1 MRFILPTIIIIAL
14 LAFPVS
20 AAELTAPT
28 VPQSGAEYMPEDTQS
43 FGTALWEMVRK
54 AIGTIRPD
62 LREASGLCLGLI
74 GIVLLVSLVQTF
86 PGMTGKI
93 TDLVG
98 VVSIG
103 GLLLQQTNALI
114 HLGAETV
121 AELSSYG
128 TLLLPVMTAAMAAQG
143 GITGSAALYA
153 GTALFD
159 SVLSSLITRLLT
171 PMIYLYLAL
180 AAANSAVG
188 EDVLKKFC
196 DFIKWLMSWCLK
208 IILYVF
214 TGYMGI
220 TGVVS
225 GTTDA
230 AALKAAKLTISGVV
244 PVVGGILSDASEAVL
259 VSAGVVKNA
268 AGIYGVLAILALC
281 ISPFLRIGVHYL
293 LLKATG
299 AVCSVFG
306 SKRISEFIGNFS
318 TAMGLLLAMTGSVCL
333 LLLISTVCFL
343 RGVSG

>member
-1 MRFILPTIIIIAL
+1 MRFILPTILLITL

-20 AAELTAPT
+20 AAELTAPA
-28 VPQSGAEYMPEDTQS
+28 VPKSGAEYMPEQTES
-43 FGTALWEMVRK
+43 FGEALWELLRK
-54 AIGTIRPD
+54 AIGTIQPD
-62 LREASGLCLGLI
+62 LREASKLCLGLC
-74 GIVLLVSLVQTF
+74 GIVLLVSMVQTI

-93 TDLVG
+93 CDLIA
-98 VVSIG
+98 VVAIG
-103 GLLLQQTNALI
+103 TLLLRRTNALV
-114 HLGAETV
+114 HLGVETV
-121 AELSSYG
+121 EEISSYG
-128 TLLLPVMTAAMAAQG
+128 KLLLPVMTAAMAAQG
-143 GITGSAALYA
+143 GITASAALYA
-153 GTALFD
+153 GTMLFD
-159 SVLSSLITRLLT
+159 SVLSTLIAQLMT

-188 EDVLKKFC
+188 EDVLKKFR
-196 DFIKWLMSWCLK
+196 DFIKWLMTWCLK

-268 AGIYGVLAILALC
+268 AGIYGLLAVLAVC
-281 ISPFLRIGVHYL
+281 IGPFLRIGVHYL
-293 LLKATG
+293 MLKATG

-306 SKRISEFIGNFS
+306 SKRISEFIGDFS
-318 TAMGLLLAMTGSVCL
+318 TVMGLLLAMTGSVCL

>member
-1 MRFILPTIIIIAL
+1 MRFIIPTIVLVLL
-14 LAFPVS
+14 LALPVS
-20 AAELTAPT
+20 AAELTAPA
-28 VPQSGAEYMPEDTQS
+28 VPDSGAEFMPEDTGS
-43 FGTALWEMVRK
+43 FPDALWEILTK
-54 AIGTIRPD
+54 AVKSIRPD
-62 LREASGLCLGLI
+62 IREAGSLCLGLC
-74 GIVLLVSLVQTF
+74 GIVLLISLVQTF
-86 PGMTGKI
+86 PGITSNI

-98 VVSIG
+98 VIAIA
-103 GLLLQQTNALI
+103 GLLLRRTNALL
-114 HLGAETV
+114 HLGVDTV
-121 AELSSYG
+121 EEISQYG
-128 TLLLPVMTAAMAAQG
+128 KLLLPVMTAAMAAQG
-143 GITGSAALYA
+143 GITASTALYT

-159 SVLSSLITRLLT
+159 SILSYWIVGMMT

-180 AAANSAVG
+180 AAANSAIG
-188 EDVLKKFC
+188 EDVLKKFR
-196 DFIKWLMSWCLK
+196 DFMKWLMVWTLK

-230 AALKAAKLTISGVV
+230 AALKAAKITISGVV

-268 AGIYGVLAILALC
+268 AGIYGLLAVLSVC
-281 ISPFLRIGVHYL
+281 IGPFLKIGSHYL
-293 LLKATG
+293 MLKAAG
-299 AVCSVFG
+299 SLCSVFG
-306 SKRISEFIGNFS
+306 SKRISEFVSDFS